1 MLKNCLFGTYRAPAT
16 KLILFKE
23 LGRTPQPSEFAIHAA
38 SKSYERLPGE
48 QVRKR
53 SAEAR

>member
-1 MLKNCLFGTYRAPAT
+1 MVAGPAT

-38 SKSYERLPGE
+38 SYERLPGE